1 MQPIN
6 AYTIVSKFDLY
17 NIPLRSMELGESRFE
32 YHLDNEFFKNID
44 GEEFQKGD
52 ITAVVLVNK
61 ESKQSELRFEL
72 EGKIVVTCD
81 RCLEEMYLP
90 IKTTGHLIVKMG
102 KEYSDDGDEIVIIP
116 EDKGVINVS
125 WFMYEF
131 VSLAIPIK
139 HVHPYG
145 LCNKDMSKKLR
156 EHLAVDKSEESDDD
170 LDDMDQMDDEMTEE
184 VDRTIDPRWATLKNL
199 SRRDDNGED

>member
-1 MQPIN
+1 
-6 AYTIVSKFDLY
+6 
-17 NIPLRSMELGESRFE
+17 
-32 YHLDNEFFKNID
+32 
-44 GEEFQKGD
+44 
-52 ITAVVLVNK
+52 
-61 ESKQSELRFEL
+61 
-72 EGKIVVTCD
+72 
-81 RCLEEMYLP
+81 
-90 IKTTGHLIVKMG
+90 MG

>member
-1 MQPIN
+1 
-6 AYTIVSKFDLY
+6 
-17 NIPLRSMELGESRFE
+17 MELGESRFE